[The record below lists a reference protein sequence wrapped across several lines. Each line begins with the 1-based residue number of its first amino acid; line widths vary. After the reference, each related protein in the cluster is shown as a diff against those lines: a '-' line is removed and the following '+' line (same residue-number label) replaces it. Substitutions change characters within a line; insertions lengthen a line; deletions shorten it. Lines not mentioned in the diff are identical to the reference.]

1 MLLGLHYSVAYSM
14 RSKGIKEFRMRH
26 VKILLVI
33 LSLLF
38 FCNVYAKPLQLV
50 TLEYPP
56 YEYTEDGKLK
66 GMAVEV
72 VKMIFK
78 ELKID
83 ITIEVLPW
91 ARAIRYIENG
101 ERDAIFTAY
110 KNPIREKFAD
120 YSVEVLMPQIVS
132 FFVKKNSPIVFDG
145 DFNKLSKYSMGVV
158 RKISYGQ
165 KLDLAIKNKT
175 FKRVENANDVTQNFR
190 KLIKGRIDIV
200 PNSKYGGYHILK
212 KLNQIDEV
220 DELPL
225 NIQSVPSFI
234 AFSKKRNLT
243 HIRDKFDV
251 ILKRLKQDGT
261 YLQILQNY
269 SSK

>member
-1 MLLGLHYSVAYSM
+1 
-14 RSKGIKEFRMRH
+14 MRH
-26 VKILLVI
+26 VKLLLVV

-72 VKMIFK
+72 VKLIFK
-78 ELKID
+78 ELEID

-110 KNPIREKFAD
+110 KNPVREKFAD
-120 YSVEVLMPQIVS
+120 YSVEILMPQIVS
-132 FFVKKNSPIVFDG
+132 FFVKKNAPIVFDG

-165 KLDLAIKNKT
+165 KLDLAIKNKV

-190 KLIKGRIDIV
+190 KLI
-200 PNSKYGGYHILK
+200 
-212 KLNQIDEV
+212 
-220 DELPL
+220 
-225 NIQSVPSFI
+225 
-234 AFSKKRNLT
+234 
-243 HIRDKFDV
+243 
-251 ILKRLKQDGT
+251 
-261 YLQILQNY
+261 
-269 SSK
+269 